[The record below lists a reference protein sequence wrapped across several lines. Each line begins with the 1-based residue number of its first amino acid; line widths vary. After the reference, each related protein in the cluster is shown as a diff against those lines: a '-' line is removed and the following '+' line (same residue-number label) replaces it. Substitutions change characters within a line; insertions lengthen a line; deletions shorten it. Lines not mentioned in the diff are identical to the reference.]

1 MSGDGVANLEELAN
15 ARRLRVTAVIPPQYN
30 PIRPRLRPPLVEPRR
45 FHSSA
50 STLSPPPPALR
61 PPSRL
66 RPAARFSAR
75 FHRSLSFLRLF
86 AVAPRPITSGA
97 PAPYPRR
104 YASLFSFPASPFPP
118 CSPNPPPPRPRLP
131 SHIPSFISSLGVLLL
146 AARSA
151 LWLDLLSFF
160 SLPRHFLLC
169 TMGINEEHTSKQEKR
184 RRLSCCKLKRTG
196 AGLPCFST
204 GPSSYDVDVFAGGFV
219 PPPRA
224 RFMVS
229 Q

>member
-1 MSGDGVANLEELAN
+1 MARGGKKRRMSGDGVANLEELAN

-86 AVAPRPITSGA
+86 AVAPRPITSSA
-97 PAPYPRR
+97 PAPHPRR

-118 CSPNPPPPRPRLP
+118 CSPNPPPPPGCLLIFRLLFLP
-131 SHIPSFISSLGVLLL
+131 SASSF
-146 AARSA
+146 
-151 LWLDLLSFF
+151 
-160 SLPRHFLLC
+160 LPRAALCGLIFSPFFLFPA
-169 TMGINEEHTSKQEKR
+169 I
-184 RRLSCCKLKRTG
+184 
-196 AGLPCFST
+196 
-204 GPSSYDVDVFAGGFV
+204 SYSA
-219 PPPRA
+219 PWE
-224 RFMVS
+224 
-229 Q
+229 